1 MKKYFEPKFTYCCNV
16 LVYFSCSETLKMLL
30 RYLIQPGRAYISE
43 NIIYIRTCNFDTT
56 LIQVSKLSWKSVGL
70 NPIFLQKSI
79 LSLMKIKTNIRSLPV
94 KELSNSATL
103 YLYLIVKLT
112 ITNDIRCLFT
122 MVSVIFQIFADTSGI
137 SMERLQE
144 LVFQTVL
151 PKTFCCAHLSIQS
164 IVPVSLT
171 IYVFKNLGF
180 GSMVSNFGFM
190 FFYTRM

>member
-1 MKKYFEPKFTYCCNV
+1 MK
-16 LVYFSCSETLKMLL
+16 
-30 RYLIQPGRAYISE
+30 A
-43 NIIYIRTCNFDTT
+43 
-56 LIQVSKLSWKSVGL
+56 
-70 NPIFLQKSI
+70 
-79 LSLMKIKTNIRSLPV
+79 V
-94 KELSNSATL
+94 KESQGR
-103 YLYLIVKLT
+103 T
-112 ITNDIRCLFT
+112 IWCPICDCRRSFASRAINDIRCLFT

-190 FFYTRM
+190 FFYTRMWVFVGFTDVNLFAIVTTYFVYCIINILRLPFIF